1 MIYKL
6 KESSKNGI
14 WLTRFGWIVITLL
27 ALISPR
33 LLASAHQDWLIST
46 ADTTTLTNLL
56 LSALGLLCVLATWI
70 IAIAVKYRK
79 IAKRN
84 RIKETFAQSIQQLSA
99 GSSKKPNIEARLDAI
114 YSLEKLSQ
122 SNRELYQTIIDM
134 LAEYVRE
141 NAPIPPHF
149 EKAPSDSTRIDV
161 QTAMTVLGRRKTRP
175 TEPALNLH
183 RVYLPQVNL
192 GQANLQNA
200 DLMGADLRGANLT
213 HAKLQGAS
221 LFNVDLLDA
230 NLVGANIR
238 GTDLTA
244 AKSLTSQQL
253 EQARNWKSTYREPE
267 LACGADIP
275 NSFGKYGPIAKTI

>member
-84 RIKETFAQSIQQLSA
+84 RIKEAFAQSIQQLSA

-122 SNRELYQTIIDM
+122 SNREFYQTIIDM

-149 EKAPSDSTRIDV
+149 KKAPSDSTRIDV

-253 EQARNWKSTYREPE
+253 EQARNWKSTYRESE

-275 NSFGKYGPIAKTI
+275 NTFGKYGPIAKTI